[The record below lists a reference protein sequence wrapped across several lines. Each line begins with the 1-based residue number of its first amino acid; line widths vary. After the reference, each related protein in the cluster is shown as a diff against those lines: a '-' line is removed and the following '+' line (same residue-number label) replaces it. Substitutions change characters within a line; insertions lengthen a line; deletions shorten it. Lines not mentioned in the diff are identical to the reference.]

1 MAVYLP
7 EKVYAVC
14 TNQMNPD
21 PRQLLLSDLRESFA
35 RTVKFGAEDKVF
47 LVKIDKKLSEDFKCK
62 SNWSTGAGMVAL
74 GAGVGVGLGIAA
86 VCLTVPVA
94 GWIVGGAIAV
104 GAVIWG
110 LFKMAQRPSCS
121 EMIGFE
127 ESQWTLHHTTVKFD
141 SRKVE
146 VKDLHLALTKN
157 SMLTCKEGG
166 DVLPFINKADAMK
179 AADTIAG
186 NNKTEFWTN
195 VAGGFLTGALL
206 GFGMGVALPAGAS
219 LTWVQG
225 TIHAVTQGLIFGA
238 WIPIGQFVI
247 TPLAGKFGTG
257 VNSAQANGDSY
268 KDVKGAQQSTDD
280 PIIPTDNWDLWSPIK
295 DGRDIRKKLAEN
307 KASKADLEKFDKGIA
322 EAKKQGTYSLK
333 NNPDLREMF
342 ERMKA
347 GEFGKEL
354 KEQVSNKSGN
364 FRGKV
369 NEKNANKSAQA
380 HSEKAN
386 LSISENN
393 KANIRSGATSTAG
406 ILTLIAPFA
415 ASYFSE
421 RAIRLAAEGFT
432 NDVTKGV
439 TVKATDA

>member
-7 EKVYAVC
+7 EKIYAVC

-35 RTVKFGAEDKVF
+35 RTVKFGARDKVF

-86 VCLTVPVA
+86 VCMTVPVA
-94 GWIVGGAIAV
+94 GWIVGGAIAI
-104 GAVIWG
+104 GAIIWG
-110 LFKMAQRPSCS
+110 ICKMAQRPSCS
-121 EMIGFE
+121 DMIGYE
-127 ESQWTLHHTTVKFD
+127 ESKWTLHHTTVRFD
-141 SRKVE
+141 SHKIK

-157 SMLTCKEGG
+157 SMLSCKEGG
-166 DVLPFINKADAMK
+166 VVLPFINKADAVS
-179 AADTIAG
+179 AAGNIAG

-206 GFGMGVALPAGAS
+206 GFGMGVALPAGAT
-219 LTWVQG
+219 LTWGQG
-225 TIHAVTQGLIFGA
+225 ALHALTQATIFGL
-238 WIPIGQFVI
+238 WIPVGQILI
-247 TPLAGKFGTG
+247 TPLASGLGERI
-257 VNSAQANGDSY
+257 NSAQADGSSY
-268 KDVKGAQQSTDD
+268 SDVKSAQQGTED
-280 PIIPTDNWDLWSPIK
+280 PIIPTDNWDLWSPVK
-295 DGRDIRKKLAEN
+295 DGRDIRKNMIEN

-333 NNPDLREMF
+333 NNPELREMF

-354 KEQVSNKSGN
+354 QEKVTNKSGN

-369 NEKNANKSAQA
+369 NGKNANASAET
-380 HSEKAN
+380 HSEKTN

-393 KANIRSGATSTAG
+393 KASLKSGATSAAG

-421 RAIRLAAEGFT
+421 KAIRLAAEGFAK
-432 NDVTKGV
+432 DMTKGV
-439 TVKATDA
+439 TVSATDA

>member
-35 RTVKFGAEDKVF
+35 RTVKFGSKDKVF
-47 LVKIDKKLSEDFKCK
+47 LVKIDKKLTEDFKCK

-86 VCLTVPVA
+86 VCMTVPVA
-94 GWIVGGAIAV
+94 GWIVGGAIAIGSLV
-104 GAVIWG
+104 WGIW
-110 LFKMAQRPSCS
+110 KMSQRPSCS

-127 ESQWTLHHTTVKFD
+127 ESKWTLHHSTVRFD
-141 SRKVE
+141 SGKIS
-146 VKDLHLALTKN
+146 VKELHLALTKN

-166 DVLPFINKADAMK
+166 VVLPFINQADAMS
-179 AADTIAG
+179 AAGTIAG

-206 GFGMGVALPAGAS
+206 GFGMGIALPAGAA
-219 LTWVQG
+219 LTWGQG
-225 TIHAVTQGLIFGA
+225 TMHALSQAAIFGL
-238 WIPIGQFVI
+238 WIPVGQYVI
-247 TPLAGKFGTG
+247 TPLAIGFGVKT
-257 VNSAQANGDSY
+257 NEFLADGDSY
-268 KDVKGAQQSTDD
+268 TNVKDIQQSTED
-280 PIIPTDNWDLWSPIK
+280 PMLPTDNWDAVSPAK
-295 DGRDIRKKLAEN
+295 DINDIRNKLIQN
-307 KASKADLEKFDKGIA
+307 RASKADIAKFEAGIA
-322 EAKKQGTYSLK
+322 EAKKQGSYSLK
-333 NNPDLREMF
+333 NNPDLKEMF

-354 KEQVSNKSGN
+354 QERVTNKSGN

-369 NEKNANKSAQA
+369 NEKNASKSAEN
-380 HSEKAN
+380 HSQKATT
-386 LSISENN
+386 SINENN
-393 KANIRSGATSTAG
+393 RANIRSGLTATGG

-415 ASYFSE
+415 ANFFAE
-421 RAIRLAAEGFT
+421 RAIRLAAEGYT
-432 NDVTKGV
+432 NDNTKGV
-439 TVKATDA
+439 TVSATDA